1 MSWKGFKKA
10 LERMPHQL
18 QSKIG
23 RGAKTVDTD
32 FDDLK
37 ARFIELEADTKQL
50 FAQTAQFRDSIRAT
64 LLYQTSYLEQ
74 ILAVYRPISTDPDG
88 TAQPVGSYVDEGA
101 SPELLRVA
109 EEFHRRVVAIKQS
122 IEPQLGSL
130 DISIVGPI
138 QEMMAMMRNVH
149 KVIQKRDHKMMDYDR
164 HRVAVEKAEAKES
177 TDGHRMLSE
186 EKSYQKNSAQY
197 QDAARQYTYFN
208 DMLKAELKQMLDLRQ
223 AFIDPIFV
231 KFFRIQHQL
240 YDSLFREFSDAARNC
255 PAFDLTTPV
264 VVGWQNKWAKAEQN
278 LAAID
283 LWGHGNMV
291 VVPVKLDESKAGM
304 MDTVRGTFSKKDKPA
319 GYKPAAAGVFASQ
332 GGATPPS
339 GASSPYGTV
348 SPYKGKD
355 LLVPEPKPL
364 PVAGNYP
371 YGGANPYSGD
381 KSPAMLGAAAG
392 SGSVAIFEAAK
403 SPYGTYQSSFPPSS
417 SSQQQQ
423 QHATPPPAAASP
435 YIAHTAASPSSYG
448 PGAYSAAPVEK
459 PMVTLPGGSGSSG
472 AQYVEALYDYIAQA
486 QGDLEFKEGDRI
498 ELLKQTEAKDDWWTG
513 RLRGVVGV
521 FPGTY
526 VTDPK

>member
-122 IEPQLGSL
+122 IEPQLSSL

-264 VVGWQNKWAKAEQN
+264 VVGWQNKWAKAEQS
-278 LAAID
+278 LSAID

-304 MDTVRGTFSKKDKPA
+304 MGTVRGTFSKKDKPA
-319 GYKPAAAGVFASQ
+319 GYKPAAAGIFASQ

-339 GASSPYGTV
+339 GSSSPYGTV

-355 LLVPEPKPL
+355 LLK
-364 PVAGNYP
+364 
-371 YGGANPYSGD
+371 
-381 KSPAMLGAAAG
+381 
-392 SGSVAIFEAAK
+392 
-403 SPYGTYQSSFPPSS
+403 
-417 SSQQQQ
+417 

-435 YIAHTAASPSSYG
+435 YIAHTAAPLPSYG
-448 PGAYSAAPVEK
+448 PGAYSTAPVEK
-459 PMVTLPGGSGSSG
+459 PMATLPSGSGSSG
-472 AQYVEALYDYIAQA
+472 AQYVEALYDYVAQA

-498 ELLKQTEAKDDWWTG
+498 ELLKRTEAKDDWWTG